1 MKLSIVGTLYKSSP
15 YIHEFYHRSRKA
27 ASSLFGND
35 FEIIFV
41 NDGSP
46 DDSLQKAIELS
57 QSDANVKV
65 VNLSRNFGHHNA
77 ILAGLSEA
85 SGEVVFLIDTDL
97 EEEPE
102 WLHLFHKQIGKG
114 WDVVYG
120 SQQIKRK
127 GGYGERLFGWIFWN
141 TFFKL
146 TKLPVQDSP
155 VIARLMTKNYVSAL
169 LTYKEKNFFFGGVC
183 AHVGF
188 RQVGIP
194 VNKKDKKQ
202 STYSFILKLTLA
214 LNALIAFTAM
224 PLLLLSIMGLFMAMA
239 GILMFA
245 DILYSKLTGTV
256 LLAGWSSIMASI
268 WFLFGVLTT
277 SVSVVGIYLVKVYDE
292 VKERPRFIIK
302 EVIQGV
308 RK

>member
-1 MKLSIVGTLYKSSP
+1 MKLSIVGTLYKSAP
-15 YIHEFYHRSRKA
+15 YIHEFYHRSQRVA
-27 ASSLFGND
+27 GNLFGND

-46 DDSLQKAIELS
+46 DESLAKAIEIGN
-57 QSDANVKV
+57 SDSRVKV
-65 VNLSRNFGHHNA
+65 LNLSRNFGHHNA
-77 ILAGLSEA
+77 ILAGLSSA
-85 SGEVVFLIDTDL
+85 QGEFVYLLDTDL

-102 WLHLFHKQIGKG
+102 WLPTFYEQLIKG

-120 SQQIKRK
+120 SQQAKRK
-127 GGYGERLFGWIFWN
+127 GGYRERLFGWIFWN
-141 TFFKL
+141 AFFKL
-146 TKLPVQDSP
+146 TKLPIQDSP
-155 VIARLMTKNYVSAL
+155 VIARLMTKNYVTAL
-169 LTYKEKNFFFGGVC
+169 LSYREKNFFFGGVC

-188 RQVGIP
+188 KQIGLP
-194 VNKKDKKQ
+194 VTKKDKKQ
-202 STYSFILKLTLA
+202 STYSFILRLSLA

-224 PLLLLSIMGLFMAMA
+224 PLLLLSILGLFMALA
-239 GILMFA
+239 GTLMFA

-292 VKERPRFIIK
+292 VKDRPRFIIK
-302 EVIQGV
+302 EVIQ
-308 RK
+308 RS